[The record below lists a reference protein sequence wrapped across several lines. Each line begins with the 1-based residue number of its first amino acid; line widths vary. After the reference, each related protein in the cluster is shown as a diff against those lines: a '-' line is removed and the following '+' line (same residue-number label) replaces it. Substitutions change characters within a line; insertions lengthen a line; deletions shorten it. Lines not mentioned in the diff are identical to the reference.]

1 MARRFLRRDES
12 GATGWLSRV
21 RAGVCATPRSQD
33 VLDEGVASRLYDL
46 TLLVFAEFAVALPA
60 AFVAVTA
67 TRTGCPLS
75 VRVNVY
81 VDAVAPWMFVQ
92 PLDEQRCH
100 W

>member
-1 MARRFLRRDES
+1 M
-12 GATGWLSRV
+12 
-21 RAGVCATPRSQD
+21 
-33 VLDEGVASRLYDL
+33 
-46 TLLVFAEFAVALPA
+46 LLVFVEFAVALPA

-75 VRVNVY
+75 ARVSVY
-81 VDAVAPWMFVQ
+81 VGEVAPRMFVQ